1 MSEKENFFRCYAT
14 SLKDSIYTVID
25 IAVTNLN
32 AYPNIYYPWK
42 NLSLERGSNN
52 EFNHLIIT
60 IKLPSRQIRD
70 SWYLEAFTERPI
82 GILSF
87 FVRITE
93 KYLWKRSVLDNVEGY
108 RPAVL
113 LKQKFFLRDFSSILS
128 IDSADRIITEQLVWR
143 RPFQSEYLQ
152 WLLLFMPSKRSKHIK
167 SIHWVYYKWR
177 I

>member
-1 MSEKENFFRCYAT
+1 MSENGKLLLLRNSTKWWYLCCYKRRCH
-14 SLKDSIYTVID
+14 KC
-25 IAVTNLN
+25 
-32 AYPNIYYPWK
+32 PWK
-42 NLSLERGSNN
+42 NRFLEIKFNN
-52 EFNHLIIT
+52 KFNNMIIAT
-60 IKLPSRQIRD
+60 KIPTRQIKD
-70 SWYLEAFTERPI
+70 SRYLEAATESLI

-128 IDSADRIITEQLVWR
+128 IDSADKIITEQLVWR

-152 WLLLFMPSKRSKHIK
+152 CLLLFMPSKRSKHIK
-167 SIHWVYYKWR
+167 SIHWVYYKWW

>member
-1 MSEKENFFRCYAT
+1 MSENGNLLLLRNSTKWWYLCCYKRRCH
-14 SLKDSIYTVID
+14 KC
-25 IAVTNLN
+25 
-32 AYPNIYYPWK
+32 PWK
-42 NLSLERGSNN
+42 NLFLEIKFNN
-52 EFNHLIIT
+52 KFNNMIIAT
-60 IKLPSRQIRD
+60 KIPRRQIKD
-70 SWYLEAFTERPI
+70 SWYLEAATESLI

-93 KYLWKRSVLDNVEGY
+93 KYLWKRSALDNVEGY

-152 WLLLFMPSKRSKHIK
+152 WLLLFMPNKRSKHIK

>member
-1 MSEKENFFRCYAT
+1 METFYCYAT
-14 SLKDSIYTVID
+14 RLNDGIY
-25 IAVTNLN
+25 AVTNVAVTN
-32 AYPNIYYPWK
+32 VRERIFF
-42 NLSLERGSNN
+42 LEIKFNN
-52 EFNHLIIT
+52 KFNNMIIAT
-60 IKLPSRQIRD
+60 KIPRRQIKD
-70 SWYLEAFTERPI
+70 SWYLEAATESLI

-152 WLLLFMPSKRSKHIK
+152 WLFLFMPSKRSKHIK

>member
-1 MSEKENFFRCYAT
+1 METFYCYAT
-14 SLKDSIYTVID
+14 RLNDGIY
-25 IAVTNLN
+25 AVTNVAVTN
-32 AYPNIYYPWK
+32 VRERIFF
-42 NLSLERGSNN
+42 LEIKFNN
-52 EFNHLIIT
+52 KFNNMIIAT
-60 IKLPSRQIRD
+60 KIPRRQIKD
-70 SWYLEAFTERPI
+70 SWYLEAATESLI

-128 IDSADRIITEQLVWR
+128 IDSADKIITEQLVWR

-152 WLLLFMPSKRSKHIK
+152 WLFLFMPSKRSKHIK